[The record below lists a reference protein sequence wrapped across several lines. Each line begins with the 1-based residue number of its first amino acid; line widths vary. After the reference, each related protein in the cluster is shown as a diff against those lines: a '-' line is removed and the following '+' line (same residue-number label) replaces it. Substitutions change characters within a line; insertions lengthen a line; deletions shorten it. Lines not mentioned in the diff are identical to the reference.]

1 MEIEDELDEEV
12 EPYFCCRGEENLSTE
27 EYEEF
32 GDPFREQLIRDGEL
46 EFFDEI

>member
-12 EPYFCCRGEENLSTE
+12 EPYFSFCSDENLRTE

-32 GDPFREQLIRDGEL
+32 GDPFRDQLMRDGEL
-46 EFFDEI
+46 EFLSEI

>member
-1 MEIEDELDEEV
+1 MESEDELDEEV
-12 EPYFCCRGEENLSTE
+12 EPYFCFCSDENLSTE

-32 GDPFREQLIRDGEL
+32 GDPFREQLILDGEL